1 MDGKAA
7 AEAAIA
13 EAEAAG
19 GRICAFFAESIL
31 SCGGQ
36 VRMVNERGVL
46 RYLRQSCN
54 GFCVCKLDV
63 LRHVGAVLDILYGL
77 ATSPMSKLVQ
87 PWTL

>member
-7 AEAAIA
+7 AKAAIA

-36 VRMVNERGVL
+36 VRMIIKRGVL
-46 RYLRQSCN
+46 KKLRQLCN
-54 GFCVCKLDV
+54 GF
-63 LRHVGAVLDILYGL
+63 
-77 ATSPMSKLVQ
+77 
-87 PWTL
+87 

>member
-7 AEAAIA
+7 AKAAIA

-36 VRMVNERGVL
+36 VGALSKQEMLKTVRQQVQGL
-46 RYLRQSCN
+46 RISACCLLCIMWVPVWMLCST
-54 GFCVCKLDV
+54 
-63 LRHVGAVLDILYGL
+63 H
-77 ATSPMSKLVQ
+77 
-87 PWTL
+87 

>member
-36 VRMVNERGVL
+36 VGGVNKRGML
-46 RYLRQSCN
+46 RTYQQYQQYCIDS
-54 GFCVCKLDV
+54 
-63 LRHVGAVLDILYGL
+63 
-77 ATSPMSKLVQ
+77 
-87 PWTL
+87 